1 MERGKKR
8 FYGKKKCIFGDRI
21 MLNQK
26 LQQKLLQKLSPQ
38 QVLVMRLLQEP
49 ILSFEQR
56 IKQEIEDNPALDES
70 TESEAE
76 MDDYSD
82 ESTLESIASDEDE
95 LREETDDIPELN
107 NEFSIED
114 YLEDEDI
121 PGYRLTTSNPN
132 PDEDRRESPIIS
144 SVSSQDFLLAQLG
157 LNKLSEK
164 EFIIAATIIGNL
176 DEAGYLRR
184 ETEAMIDDLAF
195 NQNIETSQKE
205 VDEMVSLVQDFDP
218 AGIGARD
225 LRECLLLQLN
235 RIPDQTKPVKLARLI
250 ISNHF
255 PEFSKRRFD
264 KLLVRLKIQ
273 EDELKAAIVEIQK
286 LNPKPG
292 GNVAETSRIDEYI
305 IPDFTVTNIDGE
317 LGLTLNNRNAPELI
331 VNRQYQEMLQDYVK
345 KKSRA
350 TSTEKAAI
358 SFIKQKLDSARGFIE
373 AIKQRQ
379 ETLFTTM
386 SSIMEYQ
393 HEYFLTGDETKLRPM
408 ILKDIAE
415 VVNLDISTISRVANS
430 KYVQTPFG
438 TFLLKSFF
446 SESMQNVRG
455 EEVSTREIKKGLQD
469 LIAGEDK
476 SSPFTDDQL
485 VDLLK
490 GKGYN
495 IARRTISK
503 YRKQLNIPAARLRVE
518 L

>member
-1 MERGKKR
+1 
-8 FYGKKKCIFGDRI
+8 

-49 ILSFEQR
+49 VLSFEQR
-56 IKQEIEDNPALDES
+56 IKQEIEENPALDES
-70 TESEAE
+70 TESETE
-76 MDDYSD
+76 MDDYS
-82 ESTLESIASDEDE
+82 EEPTLESIVSDEDE

-114 YLEDEDI
+114 YLEDEEI
-121 PGYRLTTSNPN
+121 SGYRLTPSYTS
-132 PDEDRRESPIIS
+132 PDEDHRTRPVIS
-144 SVSSQDFLLAQLG
+144 ATSFQDFLLAQLG
-157 LNKLSEK
+157 LNRLTEK

-184 ETEAMIDDLAF
+184 ETGAMIDDLAF
-195 NQNIETSQKE
+195 NQNIETTRKE
-205 VDEMVSLVQDFDP
+205 VEEMVTLVQNFDP
-218 AGIGARD
+218 PGIGARD

-235 RIPDQTKPVKLARLI
+235 RIPDPTKPVRLAIKI
-250 ISNHF
+250 ISDHF
-255 PEFSKRRFD
+255 SEFSKRRFD
-264 KLLVRLKIQ
+264 KLLVRLKIP
-273 EDELKAAIVEIQK
+273 EDELKAAIDEIQK

-292 GNVAETSRIDEYI
+292 GNVAETSHIDEYI
-305 IPDFTVTNIDGE
+305 IPDFIITNVDGDLE
-317 LGLTLNNRNAPELI
+317 LTLNSRNVPELI
-331 VNRQYQEMLQDYVK
+331 VNRHYQEMLQDYVK
-345 KKSRA
+345 KRNRA
-350 TSTEKAAI
+350 TRSEKAAI

-379 ETLFTTM
+379 ETLFITM
-386 SSIMEYQ
+386 SAIMEYQ
-393 HEYFLTGDETKLRPM
+393 HQYFLTGDDTKLRPM

-415 VVNLDISTISRVANS
+415 MVNLDISTISRVANS

-446 SESMQNVRG
+446 SESMQNIRG
-455 EEVSTREIKKGLQD
+455 EEISTREIKKSLQD
-469 LIAGEDK
+469 LIAEEDK

-503 YRKQLNIPAARLRVE
+503 YRKQLGIPAARLRVE

>member
-1 MERGKKR
+1 
-8 FYGKKKCIFGDRI
+8 

-26 LQQKLLQKLSPQ
+26 LQHKLLQKLSPQ

-56 IKQEIEDNPALDES
+56 IKQEIEDNPALDET
-70 TESEAE
+70 TEAEAE
-76 MDDYSD
+76 MDEYS
-82 ESTLESIASDEDE
+82 EENTLESIVSDEDE
-95 LREETDDIPELN
+95 LRDEADDIPELN

-114 YLEDEDI
+114 YLEDEDT
-121 PGYRLTTSNPN
+121 PSYKLTTSYSS
-132 PDEDRRESPIIS
+132 PDEDQRESPIIS
-144 SVSSQDFLLAQLG
+144 NISYQDFLLAQLG
-157 LNKLSEK
+157 LNRVSDK
-164 EFIIAATIIGNL
+164 EFIMAATIIGNL
-176 DEAGYLRR
+176 DESGYLRR
-184 ETEAMIDDLAF
+184 ETDALIDDLAF
-195 NQNIETSQKE
+195 NQNIETTPKE
-205 VDEMVSLVQDFDP
+205 VEEMVTLVQNFDP
-218 AGIGARD
+218 PGICARD
-225 LRECLLLQLN
+225 LRECLMLQLN
-235 RIPDQTKPVKLARLI
+235 RVTEQTEEVKLAMLI
-250 ISNHF
+250 VSDHF
-255 PEFSKRRFD
+255 SEFSKRRFD
-264 KLLVRLKIQ
+264 KLLTRLKIT
-273 EDELKAAIVEIQK
+273 EDELKAAIEEVQK

-292 GNVAETSRIDEYI
+292 GNITETSRINEYI
-305 IPDFTVTNIDGE
+305 IPDFIITNIDGE
-317 LGLTLNNRNAPELI
+317 LELTLNSRNAPELI
-331 VNRQYQEMLQDYVK
+331 VNRHYQEMLQDYVK
-345 KKSRA
+345 KRNRA

-386 SSIMEYQ
+386 GAIMEYQ
-393 HEYFLTGDETKLRPM
+393 HAYFLSGDESKLRPM

-415 VVNLDISTISRVANS
+415 IVSLDISTISRVANS

-455 EEVSTREIKKGLQD
+455 EEISTREIKKGLQD
-469 LIAGEDK
+469 LIAEEDK
-476 SSPFTDDQL
+476 SSPYTDDQL

-503 YRKQLNIPAARLRVE
+503 YRKQLSIPAARLRVE